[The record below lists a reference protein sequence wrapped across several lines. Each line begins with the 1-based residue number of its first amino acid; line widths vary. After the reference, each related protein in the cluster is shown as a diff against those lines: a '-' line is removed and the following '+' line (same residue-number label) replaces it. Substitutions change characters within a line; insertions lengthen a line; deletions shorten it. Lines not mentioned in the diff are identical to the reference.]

1 MSLGARA
8 MALMS
13 LACAAAEVKMDFNF
27 LTSLTLSFFVAEARP
42 SLEETF
48 HDFKVRS
55 SPPGKRK
62 KASWK
67 MLTRDLKVFNRAIC
81 S

>member
-55 SPPGKRK
+55 SPPGRK

-67 MLTRDLKVFNRAIC
+67 RLRRDLKECNRAIC